1 MSYCKHKLPNGEFCY
16 AEAQTYVIQ
25 GYEPPLPRFDLCSK
39 HAAEF
44 GFCLSCGAF
53 IGGTEDVFL
62 TGKEGLCFECF
73 SAEQREIDRMFAD
86 QEDDDREW
94 ED

>member
-1 MSYCKHKLPNGEFCY
+1 MGRKYTKCQHEGCTSEDVCDW
-16 AEAQTYVIQ
+16 TIQ
-25 GYEPPLPRFDLCSK
+25 GYDPEPVFIFCAE

-62 TGKEGLCFECF
+62 TGEDGLCFDCF
-73 SAEQREIDRMFAD
+73 IKVEREMNRAFNS
-86 QEDDDREW
+86 DDGDYDDGE
-94 ED
+94 